1 LELSNLPERK
11 EAKAMN
17 QKNILNL
24 TVEERQV
31 WQANRS
37 NRGGQKMKKLR
48 LNLNSPKVAPYIFVL
63 PFVLIFIGFFLYPI
77 SSTILMSFQS
87 VNFNDIRF
95 VGLENYRALLSSSI
109 LPIAIR
115 NSVIYTVFTLLAL
128 IPFPVI
134 LACMLNS
141 KSMRGSGFFRAALF
155 LPILCSIVVAG
166 LTFRF
171 MFMETDSA
179 LINSI
184 LTNLFGGERVRW
196 LSLGWPAMSV
206 MVTLATWR
214 WTGMNII
221 YFLSG
226 LNNIPV
232 ELYEACEVDGAN
244 TWQKFRYITIPLLRP
259 TIIYV
264 LTISI
269 YGGLAMF
276 VESHMLWAG
285 RSSPRNIGLTIVG
298 LIYQEGISH
307 GNFGFASAAGFL
319 LLVVVLAI
327 NLFQLK
333 LTGGLG
339 EEKN

>member
-1 LELSNLPERK
+1 MEKLS
-11 EAKAMN
+11 
-17 QKNILNL
+17 
-24 TVEERQV
+24 
-31 WQANRS
+31 
-37 NRGGQKMKKLR
+37 
-48 LNLNSPKVAPYIFVL
+48 LNLNSPRVAPYIFVL
-63 PFVLIFIGFFLYPI
+63 PFVLIFVVFFLYPI

-95 VGLENYRALLSSSI
+95 VGLENYRALLDNST

-115 NSVIYTVFTLLAL
+115 NSLSYTVFTLLIL

-141 KSMRGSGFFRAALF
+141 PSMRGSGFFRAVLF
-155 LPILCSIVVAG
+155 LPILCSVVVAG

-171 MFMETDSA
+171 LFNETDTA
-179 LINSI
+179 LVNS
-184 LTNLFGGERVRW
+184 LFMNLFGGERVRW
-196 LSLGWPAMSV
+196 LGLRWPAMAV
-206 MVTLATWR
+206 LVTLATWR
-214 WTGMNII
+214 WAGMNII

-232 ELYEACEVDGAN
+232 ELYEASEVDGAN
-244 TWQKFRYITIPLLRP
+244 ALQKFRYITLPLLMP

-285 RSSPRNIGLTIVG
+285 RASPRNVGLTIVG
-298 LIYQEGISH
+298 FIYQYGISH
-307 GNFGFASAAGFL
+307 GDFGFASAAGLVL
-319 LLVVVLAI
+319 LAVVLGI
-327 NLFQLK
+327 NLFQLR
-333 LTGGLG
+333 LTGAIGK
-339 EEKN
+339 ESS

>member
-1 LELSNLPERK
+1 MS
-11 EAKAMN
+11 
-17 QKNILNL
+17 QKNIVNV
-24 TVEERQV
+24 TTEEGQV
-31 WQANRS
+31 WQTDRS
-37 NRGGQKMKKLR
+37 NRAGQKTKKMR
-48 LNLNSPKVAPYIFVL
+48 LNLNSPRVAPYIFVL
-63 PFVLIFIGFFLYPI
+63 PFVLIFAVFFIYPI
-77 SSTILMSFQS
+77 GNTIMMSFQS

-95 VGLENYRALLSSSI
+95 VGLENYRALFSSSI

-115 NSVIYTVFTLLAL
+115 NSLTYMIFTLLVL

-141 KSMRGSGFFRAALF
+141 KSMRGGSFFRAVLF
-155 LPILCSIVVAG
+155 LPILCSVVVAG

-171 MFMETDSA
+171 LFNETDTA
-179 LINSI
+179 LVNTMVI
-184 LTNLFGGERVRW
+184 NLFGGERIRW
-196 LSLGWPAMSV
+196 LSERWPAMAV
-206 MVTLATWR
+206 MVILATWR

-244 TWQKFRYITIPLLRP
+244 TWQKFRYITIPLLMP

-298 LIYQEGISH
+298 LIYQEGVSH
-307 GNFGFASAAGFL
+307 GNFGFASAAGL
-319 LLVVVLAI
+319 LLLAVVLGI
-327 NLFQLK
+327 NLFQLR
-333 LTGGLG
+333 LTGGIG
-339 EEKN
+339 KEEN

>member
-1 LELSNLPERK
+1 
-11 EAKAMN
+11 MG
-17 QKNILNL
+17 QKNIANL
-24 TVEERQV
+24 TPEEAQVRQMD
-31 WQANRS
+31 RS
-37 NRGGQKMKKLR
+37 NRAGQKTATLR
-48 LNLNSPKVAPYIFVL
+48 LNLNSPKVAPYVFVL
-63 PFVLIFIGFFLYPI
+63 PFVLIFAVFFVYPI
-77 SSTILMSFQS
+77 GNTIMMSFQS
-87 VNFNDIRF
+87 VHFNDIRF
-95 VGLENYRALLSSSI
+95 VGLENYRALFSSSI

-115 NSVIYTVFTLLAL
+115 NSLTYTIGTLLVL

-155 LPILCSIVVAG
+155 LPILCSVVVAG
-166 LTFRF
+166 ITFRF
-171 MFMETDSA
+171 LFNETDTA
-179 LINSI
+179 LVNHMVI
-184 LTNLFGGERVRW
+184 NLFGGERVRW
-196 LSLGWPAMSV
+196 LGERWPAMAV
-206 MVTLATWR
+206 LVILATWR

-244 TWQKFRYITIPLLRP
+244 AWQKFRYITIPLLMP

-285 RSSPRNIGLTIVG
+285 RSSPRNVGLTIVG
-298 LIYQEGISH
+298 LIYQEGVSH
-307 GNFGFASAAGFL
+307 GDFGFASAAGLL
-319 LLVVVLAI
+319 LLVVVLAV
-327 NLFQLK
+327 NLFQLR
-333 LTGGLG
+333 LTGGIG
-339 EEKN
+339 KEEN

>member
-1 LELSNLPERK
+1 MEKS
-11 EAKAMN
+11 
-17 QKNILNL
+17 
-24 TVEERQV
+24 
-31 WQANRS
+31 
-37 NRGGQKMKKLR
+37 R

-63 PFVLIFIGFFLYPI
+63 PFILIFVIFFLFPI
-77 SSTILMSFQS
+77 ANTILMSFQS
-87 VNFNDIRF
+87 VHINDIRF
-95 VGLENYRALLSSSI
+95 VGLENYKALLNSSAF
-109 LPIAIR
+109 PVAIR
-115 NSVIYTVFTLLAL
+115 NSLTYTALTLLSL
-128 IPFPVI
+128 IPSPVI
-134 LACMLNS
+134 LAVMLNS
-141 KSMRGSGFFRAALF
+141 KSMRGSGFFRAVLF
-155 LPILCSIVVAG
+155 LPLLCSLVVAG

-171 MFMETDSA
+171 MFMETNTA

-184 LTNLFGGERVRW
+184 VINLFGGEKIYW
-196 LSLGWPAMSV
+196 LSRRWQAMSV
-206 MVTLATWR
+206 MLVLATWR

-244 TWQKFRYITIPLLRP
+244 IWQKFRYVTIPLLRP

-276 VESHMLWAG
+276 AESYMLWAG
-285 RSSPRNIGLTIVG
+285 RTSPQNIGLTLVG
-298 LIYQEGISH
+298 FVYQYGVSQA
-307 GNFGFASAAGFL
+307 NFGFASAAGLF
-319 LLVVVLAI
+319 LLVVVLVI
-327 NLFQLK
+327 TLIQLR